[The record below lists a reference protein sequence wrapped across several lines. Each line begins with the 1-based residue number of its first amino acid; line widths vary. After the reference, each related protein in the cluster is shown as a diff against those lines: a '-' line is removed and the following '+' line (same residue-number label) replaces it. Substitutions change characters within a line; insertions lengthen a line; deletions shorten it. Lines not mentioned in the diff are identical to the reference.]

1 MNFKSKTKPHNP
13 EEKKQK
19 KDDIL
24 KNLCTLFDGRERVL
38 DAFECKIFPT
48 KTKGSG
54 LLNLDHSKLWIL
66 TPKEMFQRLPIA
78 LARVKSGNNSKNLL
92 NEIRQVV

>member
-1 MNFKSKTKPHNP
+1 MNFKSKTKPQNP

-24 KNLCTLFDGRERVL
+24 KNLCTLFDGRERVF

-54 LLNLDHSKLWIL
+54 LLNLDHSKLH
-66 TPKEMFQRLPIA
+66 
-78 LARVKSGNNSKNLL
+78 SKLL
-92 NEIRQVV
+92 KKCFKDYQ